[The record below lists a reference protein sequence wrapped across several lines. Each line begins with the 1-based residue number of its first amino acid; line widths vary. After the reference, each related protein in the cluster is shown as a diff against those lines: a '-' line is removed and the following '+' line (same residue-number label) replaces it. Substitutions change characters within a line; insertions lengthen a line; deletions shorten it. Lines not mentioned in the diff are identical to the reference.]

1 MIGILADVAIVEQ
14 PTTATFTRRR
24 WTRDE
29 YYRMAEAGIFKPG
42 ERVELIDGEVTVM
55 SPQNEPHMV
64 AITLTAEALRE
75 AFGRGFHV
83 RVQGPMT
90 LAGPTEPEP
99 DVAIV
104 EGSPN
109 DYLASHPSHAAVV
122 VEVADSSLAA
132 DRSEKGSLYARA
144 GVPDYWIVD
153 LVHRRLEIYRDPIEL
168 PNAPHGF
175 AYRTATMLLPG
186 ESVRPLARPEAEIA
200 VDALLPRLG

>member
-1 MIGILADVAIVEQ
+1 MAIVEQ
-14 PTTATFTRRR
+14 PATATFTRRR

-29 YYRMAEAGIFKPG
+29 YYRMAEAGVFKRG

-55 SPQNEPHMV
+55 APQNEPHMV
-64 AITLTAEALRE
+64 ATTLAAEALRD

-99 DVAIV
+99 DVAVV

-109 DYLASHPSHAAVV
+109 DYLASHPSNAAVV
-122 VEVADSSLAA
+122 VEVAASSLAA
-132 DRSEKGSLYARA
+132 DRSEKSSLYARA
-144 GVPDYWIVD
+144 GIPDYWIVN
-153 LVHRRLEIYRDPIEL
+153 LVHRQLEVRHDPIAL
-168 PNAPHGF
+168 PSAPLGF
-175 AYRTATMLLPG
+175 AYRATTILLPG
-186 ESVRPLARPEAEIA
+186 ESVRPLARPDAEIA